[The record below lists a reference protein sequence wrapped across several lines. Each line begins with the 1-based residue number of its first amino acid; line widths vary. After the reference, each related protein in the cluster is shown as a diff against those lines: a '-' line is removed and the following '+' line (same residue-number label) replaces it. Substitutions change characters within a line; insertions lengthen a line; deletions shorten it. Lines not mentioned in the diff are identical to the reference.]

1 MSRMKMIFLCLF
13 LLGSGIRAIDVWRP
27 VDGRVRESW
36 RECDI
41 ASIAKNYY
49 REGMNL
55 FYPRIDWRGDGP
67 GYTEMEFPIY
77 PWLIAILYKTFGL
90 QEVFGRILAYLFSLA
105 AMGVFFQL
113 ARYLLPDIGA
123 IAASLFFVLSPLSV
137 RISNSLQPE
146 GLMFLCYVLAAYAF
160 IRWLDDNS
168 WTYYGIAV
176 VATALA
182 ILAKANAA
190 HIGIFFAVILFW
202 QKGFG
207 VLKRA
212 RVWIFAITSLL
223 PSVLWYRHAHQF
235 WLTYGNSLGISN
247 EYHWIGWDFFTTPK
261 FIIGIG
267 YLDARYVWMF
277 TGVIIAGIGIFWRK
291 ASRTIRYS
299 GSWFVAVVLYYII
312 AARTTGEL
320 WATYYHVVSIP
331 PVAILIGAGTEVI
344 ATWTIPV
351 REQQKRAFP
360 IESRFS
366 RWNREI
372 IFFAI
377 ISLTLT
383 FFLQIWQLKKDAH
396 PIAMQGKYACALQFA
411 GKIQANALIVASGGN
426 NKDENGYPIA
436 YNASYFFYWLDR
448 KGFNIPIEEQSIE
461 NLRAFARRGARYFI
475 AETWHLHRK
484 PEFED
489 ELRQNFNVLQEC
501 RDVLLVQLNHEL
513 NKKNVFIPLPQY
525 SFNTHLKENRLR
537 HSETALTNTP

>member
-1 MSRMKMIFLCLF
+1 MSTMKVIFLCLF

-41 ASIAKNYY
+41 ASIARNYY

-67 GYTEMEFPIY
+67 GYTEMEFPLY
-77 PWLIAILYKTFGL
+77 PWLIAILYKIVGFHEIL
-90 QEVFGRILAYLFSLA
+90 GRILAYLFSLA
-105 AMGVFFQL
+105 TMGVFFQL
-113 ARYLLPDIGA
+113 VRYLLPDIGA

-160 IRWLDDNS
+160 IRWLDNDS
-168 WTYYGIAV
+168 WIDYGIAV
-176 VATALA
+176 VATMMA

-202 QKGFG
+202 QKGLG

-212 RVWIFAITSLL
+212 RIWIFAIVSLL
-223 PSVLWYRHAHQF
+223 PAILWYRHAHAL

-247 EYHWIGWDFFTTPK
+247 EYHWIGWDFFTTPT
-261 FIIGIG
+261 FIVNIG

-277 TGVIIAGIGIFWRK
+277 GGVIIAGIGIVWGK
-291 ASRTIRYS
+291 TSRAVRYS
-299 GSWFVAVVLYYII
+299 LYWFATVMLYYVI

-344 ATWTIPV
+344 AAWTMPV
-351 REQQKRAFP
+351 REQQRCSSLPLEFW
-360 IESRFS
+360 RS
-366 RWNREI
+366 RWKRETV
-372 IFFAI
+372 FFAI
-377 ISLTLT
+377 ISLLLT
-383 FFLQIWQLKKDAH
+383 VFLQLWQLKKDVH
-396 PIAMQGKYACALQFA
+396 PMSMQGKYACALQFA
-411 GKIQANALIVASGGN
+411 GKIPSNVLIVASGGN
-426 NKDENGYPIA
+426 SKDENGYPIA

-448 KGFNIPIEEQSIE
+448 KGFNIPIEEQSVE

-484 PEFED
+484 PEFEA
-489 ELRQNFNVLQEC
+489 ELRKNFNVLQEC
-501 RDVLLVQLNHEL
+501 RDVLLVQL
-513 NKKNVFIPLPQY
+513 
-525 SFNTHLKENRLR
+525 T
-537 HSETALTNTP
+537 TN